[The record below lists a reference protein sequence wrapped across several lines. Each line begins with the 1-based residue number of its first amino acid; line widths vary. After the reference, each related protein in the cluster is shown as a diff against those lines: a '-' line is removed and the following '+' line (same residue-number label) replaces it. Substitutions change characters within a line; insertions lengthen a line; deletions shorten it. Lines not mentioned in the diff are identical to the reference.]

1 MVTWHK
7 HAKIVLHLS
16 LFCYY
21 EYEKSMLIRL
31 ACNWVDMIDN
41 FNLAISRIR
50 NDERF
55 K

>member
-21 EYEKSMLIRL
+21 ECEKSMFGF
-31 ACNWVDMIDN
+31 NWVDMIEN
-41 FNLAISRIR
+41 FHLAISRIR